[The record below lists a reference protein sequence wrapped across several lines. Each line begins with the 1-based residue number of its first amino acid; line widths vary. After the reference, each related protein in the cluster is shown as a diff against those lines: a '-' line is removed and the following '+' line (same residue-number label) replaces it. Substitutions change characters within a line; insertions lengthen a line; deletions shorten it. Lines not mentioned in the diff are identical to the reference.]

1 LLPFVDEVFKI
12 EFAEEPDYGKLKF
25 MLSKALLQVDGIP
38 DFIFD
43 WSLIPVPVMME
54 IDIK

>member
-1 LLPFVDEVFKI
+1 MFKI
-12 EFAEEPDYGKLKF
+12 DFAEEPDYGKLKF

-38 DFIFD
+38 DSIFD

-54 IDIK
+54 IDHK